1 MKKKTLFISVIF
13 LMAVISSCQKDNN
26 AAPVA
31 GNAKTNNL
39 DFASTALSSTG
50 SQDPSVT
57 IKNGLVGYYPFTGNM
72 NDSSGNGNT
81 AVPYTFVRVVST
93 PTFTTDKYG
102 HPNSAY
108 HFNGQ
113 SAPNFIEMNKNP
125 LYFGHVGSYLFPVG
139 ASIRQFSIYL
149 RFKTDSSG
157 TLVYFGDQEFTK
169 SKLKINTNRSVTFTF
184 QSTLYVPNDP
194 NGNTLQTTIDTV
206 SGGPITYN
214 PNKWVDV
221 VVNYNLSCLILY
233 LNGTLVGFNHTT
245 MSSANIQNNFV
256 IGATEGTFPL
266 DFFKGSMDQ
275 VRLYDRALTNPEIAY
290 LLAH

>member
-81 AVPYTFVRVVST
+81 AVPYTFVRIVST

-113 SAPNFIEMNKNP
+113 SDFIDLNNGNP
-125 LYFGHVGSYLFPVG
+125 LAYGGSNVNEF
-139 ASIRQFSIYL
+139 RIYL
-149 RFKTDSSG
+149 RYKTDTAG
-157 TLVYFGDQEFTK
+157 TLVYIGGRYVNFAQ
-169 SKLKINTNRSVTFTF
+169 LIVNQNRSV
-184 QSTLYVPNDP
+184 S
-194 NGNTLQTTIDTV
+194 
-206 SGGPITYN
+206 
-214 PNKWVDV
+214 
-221 VVNYNLSCLILY
+221 
-233 LNGTLVGFNHTT
+233 FNW
-245 MSSANIQNNFV
+245 
-256 IGATEGTFPL
+256 
-266 DFFKGSMDQ
+266 
-275 VRLYDRALTNPEIAY
+275 
-290 LLAH
+290 